1 MDALLNWAL
10 SCLKTNKLT
19 TMINVSVKFFSRHLL
34 LLIFALCL
42 SGAKFTTCIA
52 QTLLDKPIRIDL
64 ERERLDLAMEKVIKA
79 TKVPLMYDP
88 EKLKKFHLKTPIR
101 SKDQTF
107 KQVLTLIL
115 KDLPLTFSVSGKSII
130 IKDKEPTQQKVAPQ
144 KSSKDQQKTIKVT
157 GTVRSD
163 SIALADVTVFVSGNS
178 KVTTKTDANGSYTI
192 LVPEEAILVF
202 RSLGYVDFETP
213 VSRNNTINVTLREDQ
228 NNLGEVVVTAFGR
241 KQRKEAVVG
250 SVASVSGKD
259 LKVPS
264 SNLTTALA
272 GRIAGVVA
280 FQRTGEPGADNA
292 NFFIRGIGT
301 FGQGNRPLILVD
313 NVEMSATDLARMQP
327 DDIESFSILKDASAT
342 SLYGARGANGVIF
355 ISTKIGKE
363 GRAKINIRSELASS
377 RPTQEVQTVDPIT
390 HMRLYN
396 EAQMTR
402 DPLAAPKYSQNKIDN
417 TIAGLNPY
425 VYPVVDWK
433 EMLIKNQT
441 LTNRNNISMSG
452 GGKVAQYYVAGTY
465 NVDNGIL
472 NVDKRNNFNNNIKL
486 KTYQLRSNVTINVTP
501 NTQAVVRLY
510 GNFDEYNGPID
521 GGAAIYQKTLRTS
534 PTAYPAYYAP
544 DEANRNTQHILFG
557 NFDRGGAY
565 LNPYADMVRGYK
577 EYSQSKMLAQLELNQ
592 KMPFITEGLSG
603 RMVLSTDRYSYFE
616 ATRAYKPFF
625 YNVSLYDKATDSYT
639 LEYLNRESNPTEF
652 LDYNASTPNVSTHLY
667 MLTGLDYARSLG
679 AHNLSATVIQTIE
692 QTQSP
697 SSGNSLQLSL
707 PRRNLGISGRASY
720 SFDNRY
726 FTEFSF
732 GYNGSE
738 RFHRSRQFGFFP
750 TIGASWILSNEKFWS
765 SLPFSKGITKV
776 KFRGS
781 YGLVGNDAIGSAT
794 DRFFYLSEVNMNDG
808 GRGFTTGLNPGDY
821 NRPGIS
827 ISRYENL
834 DITWEKSYQTNLA
847 LELSFFN
854 RLNFIGEVYRQKR
867 TNILQSRA
875 NIPTTMGLATAPV
888 ANLGEAISE
897 GIDLSLDYS
906 QNFGSDWWVQARAN
920 FTLNRG
926 KYLKY
931 EEPNYAD
938 NLQHLY
944 LKGSYIGVQRG
955 YIAERLFIDEEDVRN
970 SPKQNFGIYG
980 AGDIKYRD
988 INGDGQISSLDQ
1000 VAMGYPTTPQLIYG
1014 FGASAGF
1021 KGFDIS
1027 MFFQGLG
1034 KESFWINAASTS
1046 PFINYTADGV
1056 NGGKIGE
1063 NTMLTAYADSYWSE
1077 DNRNIYAMWPR
1088 LSTELNVNNT
1098 QTSSWFM
1105 RNGSF
1110 LRLKSAE
1117 LGYSLSKT
1125 ATERLKM
1132 SSLRFYLSGT
1142 NLLVFRDFKLWD
1154 PEMGGNGLGYPVQKV
1169 FNIGVNVNF

>member
-1 MDALLNWAL
+1 MTVFTKIFMRQW
-10 SCLKTNKLT
+10 
-19 TMINVSVKFFSRHLL
+19 L

-42 SGAKFTTCIA
+42 SGKGLSVCSA
-52 QTLLDKPIRIDL
+52 QAVLDKQITIDL
-64 ERERLDLAMEKVIKA
+64 KKERLDLALEKVIRAAKI
-79 TKVPLMYDP
+79 PLVYDP
-88 EKLKKFHLKTPIR
+88 AKLKNHSINTAV
-101 SKDQTF
+101 SF
-107 KQVLTLIL
+107 KNESLQKVLATLL
-115 KDLPLTFSVSGKSII
+115 KDTPFTFTANGKQSVVIKEKNTPDRKQAPKSNTISQKMMDVSGVVSN
-130 IKDKEPTQQKVAPQ
+130 
-144 KSSKDQQKTIKVT
+144 SM
-157 GTVRSD
+157 GTV
-163 SIALADVTVFVSGNS
+163 ADVSVMVSGDS
-178 KVTTKTDANGSYTI
+178 KVGTKTDPNGKYA
-192 LVPEEAILVF
+192 LRVPEDAILVF
-202 RSLGYVDFETP
+202 RSVGYLDFETP
-213 VSRNNTINVTLREDQ
+213 VNKNNVINVTMREEDKQ
-228 NNLGEVVVTAFGR
+228 IEEVVVTAFGR
-241 KQRKEAVVG
+241 KQAKEAVVG

-280 FQRTGEPGADNA
+280 FQRTGEPGSDNA

-301 FGQGNRPLILVD
+301 FGQGNSPLILVD
-313 NVEMSATDLARMQP
+313 NVEMSSTDLARMQP

-355 ISTKIGKE
+355 VSTKIGKE
-363 GRAKINIRSELASS
+363 GRARINVRSEFASS
-377 RPTQEVQTVDPIT
+377 RPTQEIETVDPIT

-396 EAQMTR
+396 EAQLTR

-433 EMLIKNQT
+433 KMLIKDQT
-441 LTNRNNISMSG
+441 FTNRNNISMSG

-465 NVDNGIL
+465 NVDNGML

-486 KTYQLRSNVTINVTP
+486 KTYQLRSNVTINVTS

-534 PTAYPAYYAP
+534 PTAYPAYYLP
-544 DEANRNTQHILFG
+544 DEANKNTQHILFG
-557 NFDRGGAY
+557 NFGRGGSY

-592 KMPFITEGLSG
+592 KLPFITEGLSG
-603 RMVLSTDRYSYFE
+603 RMILSTDRYSYFQ
-616 ATRAYKPFF
+616 ATRAYNPFY
-625 YNVSLYDKATDSYT
+625 YNVSLYDKATDVYT

-652 LDYNASTPNVSTHLY
+652 LDYNASVPNVSTHLY
-667 MLTGLDYARSLG
+667 MLTGLDYSRSFG
-679 AHNLSATVIQTIE
+679 AHNLSGTVIQTIE

-697 SSGNSLQLSL
+697 SSGTSLQQSL
-707 PRRNLGISGRASY
+707 PRRNFGISGRASY
-720 SFDNRY
+720 AYDNRY
-726 FTEFSF
+726 FAEFSF

-750 TIGASWILSNEKFWS
+750 TFGASWVLSNEKFWPNLS
-765 SLPFSKGITKV
+765 IAESITKV

-781 YGLVGNDAIGSAT
+781 YGLVGNDAIGAPT
-794 DRFFYLSEVNMNDG
+794 DRFFYLSEVNMNNG
-808 GRGFTTGLNPGDY
+808 GRGFGTGFSPGDY

-827 ISRYENL
+827 ISRYENF

-847 LELSFFN
+847 LELGFFN
-854 RLNFIGEVYRQKR
+854 HLNFIGELYRQKR

-875 NIPTTMGLATAPV
+875 NIPTTMGLAAAPL

-897 GIDLSLDYS
+897 GIDMSLDYS

-920 FTLNRG
+920 FTLSRG
-926 KYLKY
+926 KYVKY
-931 EEPNYAD
+931 EEPSYPE
-938 NLQHLY
+938 NLNHLY
-944 LKGSYIGVQRG
+944 LQGSYIGVQRG
-955 YIAERLFIDEEDVRN
+955 YIAERLFIDDEDVRN
-970 SPKQNFGIYG
+970 SPRQNFGIYG

-988 INGDGQISSLDQ
+988 VNGDGQISSLDR
-1000 VAMGYPTTPQLIYG
+1000 VALGYPTTPQLIYG

-1021 KGFDIS
+1021 KGFDVS

-1034 KESFWINAASTS
+1034 KESFWINAAATS
-1046 PFINYTADGV
+1046 PFINYDDSGI
-1056 NGGKIGE
+1056 NGGRIGE
-1063 NTMLTAYADSYWSE
+1063 NAMLAAYADSYWSE

-1088 LSTELNVNNT
+1088 LSTELNTNNT

-1105 RNGSF
+1105 RDGSF
-1110 LRLKSAE
+1110 VRLKSAE
-1117 LGYSLSKT
+1117 LGYSLPKNL
-1125 ATERLKM
+1125 TERLKM
-1132 SSLRFYLSGT
+1132 TGLRFYLSGT
-1142 NLLVFRDFKLWD
+1142 NLLVFRNFKLWD
-1154 PEMGGNGLGYPVQKV
+1154 PEMGGNGLGYPVQRV
-1169 FNIGVNVNF
+1169 FNIGLNANF